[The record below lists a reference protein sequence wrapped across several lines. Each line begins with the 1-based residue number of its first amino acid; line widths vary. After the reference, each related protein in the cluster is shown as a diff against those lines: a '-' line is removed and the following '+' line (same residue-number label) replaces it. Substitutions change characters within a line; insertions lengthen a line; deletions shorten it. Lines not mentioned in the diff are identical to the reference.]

1 MSGKFSFRGK
11 GKAAKARGGKP
22 KPSAG
27 ARASISSSS
36 LTPSMGGAKGSLLD
50 AAAAQSSP
58 LEMPAASGSG
68 GFSFGNMQSAP
79 PKLMAQPQQ
88 PQPGLMGAAAQP
100 GGGFSFG
107 SSATPQAPSMT
118 GPAPNSGGAAE
129 QPPSDDGRPTQRR
142 VSFGQTDEQTMDES
156 AAAQHEHQ
164 HEHEREHEHEHEHE
178 HEQHAQLHEQQQH
191 EHEQHAQLHEQQH
204 EHDEGE
210 ADGPAIPD
218 VGEIQ
223 AGFEQMQDDRDESHG
238 HVRAAPPAPVAR
250 AASP

>member
-27 ARASISSSS
+27 ARAPISSSS
-36 LTPSMGGAKGSLLD
+36 RTPSMGGAKGSLLD

-88 PQPGLMGAAAQP
+88 PQPNLQAAIGSTPMMAA

-118 GPAPNSGGAAE
+118 GPAPNSGGAA
-129 QPPSDDGRPTQRR
+129 D
-142 VSFGQTDEQTMDES
+142 FC
-156 AAAQHEHQ
+156 
-164 HEHEREHEHEHEHE
+164 
-178 HEQHAQLHEQQQH
+178 
-191 EHEQHAQLHEQQH
+191 
-204 EHDEGE
+204 
-210 ADGPAIPD
+210 
-218 VGEIQ
+218 
-223 AGFEQMQDDRDESHG
+223 
-238 HVRAAPPAPVAR
+238 HVL
-250 AASP
+250 